1 MTKFIHNETNH
12 IVYLTKNE
20 NIDTSK
26 VYNQSFFSI
35 FPLDGIR
42 IFKDMSG
49 KHNEPDIE
57 RPTIVESD
65 NNQSDKVINILGN
78 EHTPN
83 SYTELP
89 LQTSEI
95 KDEDIGSNSKDGEDE
110 SFYSNLSSYLSKY
123 ISSAIVQGNQGSH
136 GMKIIIHTDIQ
147 DPIYTWDEY
156 LKEFNDNNNMYAIN
170 QTQITYDSLYLVLKD
185 IFIQLDYLKNAG
197 FFFTKFDKKNL
208 LRVQE
213 RFVYFDGDN
222 ISVYE
227 NKPQINDDMN
237 KSIIEFIR
245 DILGLNNDEEVVE
258 QIKNIQHTQLYY
270 FIKRIERE
278 GVILWL

>member
-12 IVYLTKNE
+12 IVYLTKND

-42 IFKDMSG
+42 VFKDMSG
-49 KHNEPDIE
+49 KHNESDIE
-57 RPTIVESD
+57 RPTIIESD

-123 ISSAIVQGNQGSH
+123 ISSAIVQENQDSH

-170 QTQITYDSLYLVLKD
+170 QNQITYDSLYLVLKD

>member
-12 IVYLTKNE
+12 IVYLTKND

-42 IFKDMSG
+42 VFKDMSG

-57 RPTIVESD
+57 RPTIIESD

-123 ISSAIVQGNQGSH
+123 ISSTIVQENQDSH

-170 QTQITYDSLYLVLKD
+170 QNQITYDSLYLVLKD

>member
-42 IFKDMSG
+42 VFKDMSG

-95 KDEDIGSNSKDGEDE
+95 KDEDIGSNSTDGEDE

-123 ISSAIVQGNQGSH
+123 ISSAIVQENQDSH

-170 QTQITYDSLYLVLKD
+170 QNQITYDSLYLVLKD

>member
-42 IFKDMSG
+42 VFKDMSG

-123 ISSAIVQGNQGSH
+123 ISSAIVQENQDSH

-170 QTQITYDSLYLVLKD
+170 QNQITYDSLYLVLKD

>member
-42 IFKDMSG
+42 VFKDMSG
-49 KHNEPDIE
+49 KHNESDIE
-57 RPTIVESD
+57 RPTIIKSD

-95 KDEDIGSNSKDGEDE
+95 KDEDIGSNSTDDEDE

-123 ISSAIVQGNQGSH
+123 ISGAIVQENQDSH

-170 QTQITYDSLYLVLKD
+170 QNQITYDSLYLVLKD

-197 FFFTKFDKKNL
+197 FFFTKFDKKKL

>member
-42 IFKDMSG
+42 VFKDMSG

>member
-42 IFKDMSG
+42 VFKDMSG
-49 KHNEPDIE
+49 THAEPDIE
-57 RPTIVESD
+57 KPSVIQSD

-123 ISSAIVQGNQGSH
+123 ISSAIVQENQGSH
-136 GMKIIIHTDIQ
+136 GMKIIIHNDIQ
-147 DPIYTWDEY
+147 HPIYTWDEY
-156 LKEFNDNNNMYAIN
+156 LKEFNNNNNMYAISKN
-170 QTQITYDSLYLVLKD
+170 QVTYDSLYLVLKD

-208 LRVQE
+208 LRIQE

-227 NKPQINDDMN
+227 NKSQINDDMN
-237 KSIIEFIR
+237 KSILEFIR
-245 DILGLNNDEEVVE
+245 DILELSDDGEVIE

-278 GVILWL
+278 GFALWL